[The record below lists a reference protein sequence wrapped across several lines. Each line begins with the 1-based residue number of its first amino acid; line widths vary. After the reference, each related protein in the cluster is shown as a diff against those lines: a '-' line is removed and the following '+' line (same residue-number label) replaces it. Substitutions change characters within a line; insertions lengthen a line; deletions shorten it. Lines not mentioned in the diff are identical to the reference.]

1 MDTAVE
7 CFTDDCTYD
16 DTQYAKPFEGKPAL
30 RKHLLRVAANLPQS
44 FQFVI
49 DDLAISAN
57 GQKVGV
63 QWHVENNGETL
74 PFTRGC
80 SFYTCD
86 ETTGLIQSGFD
97 VPEPAVIKPGST
109 GLNLLSFAS
118 KLIEEPV
125 RAIPFL
131 LWGAYIYI
139 VFFSNGILPGADAT
153 QLEQRTWEE
162 VRDLSLNFFL
172 VSPILNLPFAPV
184 VHPGLEGIFN
194 LLLSWAA
201 MFAGFLSDE
210 REEKPNLLPMFPII
224 VGMQFLTSAFYLPY
238 LASRTS
244 EDKSSSEQG
253 VYVEDLG
260 VIERTVGESRALG
273 PFLGFVGTG
282 SIFWGLFARQAD
294 FGDLSQRYTSLVDL
308 LR

>member
-1 MDTAVE
+1 MNSAVE
-7 CFTDDCTYD
+7 CFTEDCTYD
-16 DTQYAKPFEGKPAL
+16 DTQYPEPFQGKPAL
-30 RKHLLRVAANLPQS
+30 RKHLLKVAANLPQS

-49 DDLAISAN
+49 DDLAVSNN
-57 GQKVGV
+57 GEKVGV
-63 QWHVENNGETL
+63 QWHVENNGEQL

-86 ETTGLIQSGFD
+86 LDTGLIQSGFD
-97 VPEPAVIKPGST
+97 VPEPAGIKPGSA
-109 GLNLLSFAS
+109 GLNVLSLAS

-125 RAIPFL
+125 RAIPL
-131 LWGAYIYI
+131 VLWGLYMYI
-139 VFFSNGILPGADAT
+139 VFFSNGILPGADAL

-162 VRDLSLNFFL
+162 VLNLSLNFFM
-172 VSPILNLPFAPV
+172 VAPILNLPFSPV
-184 VHPGLEGIFN
+184 IHPGLEGIFN

-210 REEKPNLLPMFPII
+210 REEKPNLLPLFPIV

-244 EDKSSSEQG
+244 EDSNKPSAV
-253 VYVEDLG
+253 VYQEDLG
-260 VIERTVGESRALG
+260 DIERIAGESRALG

-282 SIFWGLFARQAD
+282 SIFWGLFARQAE
-294 FGDLSQRYTSLVDL
+294 FGGFQERYSSLIDL

>member
-1 MDTAVE
+1 METAVE

-16 DTQYAKPFEGKPAL
+16 DTQYAEPFQGKPAL

-44 FQFVI
+44 FEFVI
-49 DDLAISAN
+49 DDLAISSN
-57 GQKVGV
+57 GAKIGV
-63 QWHVENNGETL
+63 QWHVENNGEQL

-86 ETTGLIQSGFD
+86 EESGLIQSGFD
-97 VPEPAVIKPGST
+97 VPEPAVIKPGSA
-109 GLNLLSFAS
+109 GLNLLSVAS
-118 KLIEEPV
+118 KVIEEPV
-125 RAIPFL
+125 RAIPLF

-139 VFFSNGILPGADAT
+139 VFFSNGILPGADAL

-172 VSPILNLPFAPV
+172 VSPILHLPFSPV
-184 VHPGLEGIFN
+184 VHPGLEAIFN

-210 REEKPNLLPMFPII
+210 REKKPNLLPTFPII
-224 VGMQFLTSAFYLPY
+224 IGMQFLTSAFYLPY
-238 LASRTS
+238 LATRTS
-244 EDKSSSEQG
+244 EKQMDMAP
-253 VYVEDLG
+253 VYKEDLG
-260 VIERTVGESRALG
+260 FIGEKVGESRILG

-282 SIFWGLFARQAD
+282 SIFWGLFARQAE
-294 FGDLSQRYTSLVDL
+294 FGGITERYLSLVDL